1 LFGYAYSFAAC
12 FNDKHKV
19 CYRINMTNENPVRF
33 TLTGNTRVI
42 VKKVTNNKYDFEL
55 IFSNGSRKT
64 FMWTLGDA
72 MEFINHKGYVD
83 KLATDALKKFVTIM
97 ESR

>member
-1 LFGYAYSFAAC
+1 MA
-12 FNDKHKV
+12 
-19 CYRINMTNENPVRF
+19 NEDSIRF
-33 TLTGNTRVI
+33 TLSDETRVI

-83 KLATDALKKFVTIM
+83 KLVTDALKKFVTIM